1 MEGLAVLAVLVVLG
15 IPVAI
20 IVLFVMQG
28 GLRRQVAE
36 LRQELGALRREL
48 VARSGVAAPA
58 TQALRPADGPE
69 TPVPAN
75 ASADLPVGSEA
86 GLAADLV
93 LSAPLPESPPERPP
107 VLQSETAGPGVAPEE
122 AGGQAALSPVA
133 TQGADQNRP
142 IVLRPDRFDALIGW
156 LKDNWVYAIAGLSLA
171 FAGIFLVQWGMERG
185 LLPPA
190 VRVLAGMAFGGG
202 LILGGE
208 WIRRRHGDGP
218 ETATAYLPSVFSG
231 AGIVSLFAAVT
242 AARQLFGLVGA
253 GPAFAGLFAV
263 AGLAIVLGWRH
274 GPLLAALGL
283 VGATLAP
290 FVVGGASDDPALLH
304 LYFLLVAVVGLGID
318 AVRRWAWISVLA
330 LVLSFA
336 GGVMLQLGGASD
348 ALWIAQ
354 LVALPLAAAALPDL
368 SLRPVQGGATVTEA
382 IFVGGK
388 GWPGFPTRLATGT
401 LAASSLLLVLIGA
414 NEAIDILAWG
424 GLTGLVLA
432 FTLWAAGARGMAD
445 LAALPLAGFLLR
457 LVSQVGD
464 AAGGFELR
472 WIVEGQPVPPPD
484 PRVWMLVGMAAVISG
499 GFGFRALR
507 ETRGAAGHAVIWGLA
522 AVTLSPLVLVLLEV
536 GWRPSVPG
544 LSPAVWAFVV
554 LAHAAGMTVLALR
567 FAAVDG
573 GDRRRVAHAALSA
586 LSLIALALF
595 VLTTKAPLTLALAV
609 LLVAAAWLDRRF
621 DLPEC
626 GAFVQLGL
634 AVLMYRLVV
643 DPGVVFALEAP
654 LGQVLLAHLGALAGV
669 VAAWWLMAPRVRPRT
684 RLALES
690 GGAVIAALLVSV
702 LLTRS
707 LIEGADR
714 DNLVTHWGLTLNAL
728 PWMLLAL
735 AQLYR
740 LRPGQWGTTAR
751 VVLALAAGAIA
762 LAGLL
767 AALGPANP
775 LVDRGARVLG
785 PPVIDTLLV
794 AYALPGSVLLIAQR
808 WLGHLP
814 RPARMAMT
822 VGGIILLTVWAALE
836 IRRLWQGPDLSVPG
850 VSQPEL
856 YSYTLAMM
864 TLGAVLL
871 WQAIARRASGL
882 RRLAMI
888 VIGLTAAKVF
898 LIDGAGLTGLVRV
911 LSFLGLGLTLAGL
924 AWVNRWAARAA
935 ADRPPAQD

>member
-1 MEGLAVLAVLVVLG
+1 MEGLAVLAGLVVLG
-15 IPVAI
+15 IPVSI
-20 IVLFVMQG
+20 IVLFAMQG

-36 LRQELGALRREL
+36 MRLELAALRKEMA
-48 VARSGVAAPA
+48 ARPAGAPQA
-58 TQALRPADGPE
+58 SPALRATEAPE
-69 TPVPAN
+69 IQGSAGL
-75 ASADLPVGSEA
+75 SADLPVGSDSA
-86 GLAADLV
+86 PPPAALAPASGRPADLPPLLPAEV
-93 LSAPLPESPPERPP
+93 EDAASAAPNLQDEP
-107 VLQSETAGPGVAPEE
+107 VRDRAAAQ
-122 AGGQAALSPVA
+122 GG
-133 TQGADQNRP
+133 DQDRP
-142 IVLRPDRFDALIGW
+142 IVLRPDRFDALVGW

-190 VRVLAGMAFGGG
+190 VRVLAGMAFGGA

-242 AARQLFGLVGA
+242 AARQLFGLIGE
-253 GPAFAGLFAV
+253 GPAFVGLFAV
-263 AGLAIVLGWRH
+263 AGLAIALGWRH

-283 VGATLAP
+283 IGATLAP

-330 LVLSFA
+330 LVLSF
-336 GGVMLQLGGASD
+336 GGGLLLQLGGASD
-348 ALWIAQ
+348 ALWIVQ
-354 LVALPLAAAALPDL
+354 LVALPLVAAALPDL
-368 SLRPVQGGATVTEA
+368 SLRPVQGGATVIEA
-382 IFVGGK
+382 VFVGGK
-388 GWPGFPTRLATGT
+388 GWPGFPTRLAAGT
-401 LAASSLLLVLIGA
+401 LAAASLLLVLIGA
-414 NEAIDILAWG
+414 NEAVDILAWG

-457 LVSQVGD
+457 LVSQIGD
-464 AAGGFELR
+464 ATGGFEIG
-472 WIVEGQPVPPPD
+472 WIVEGEPLPPPD
-484 PRVWMLVGMAAVISG
+484 PRVWMLVGMAAVMSG
-499 GFGFRALR
+499 GFALRALR
-507 ETRGAAGHAVIWGLA
+507 EARGTAGHGVIWGLA
-522 AVTLSPLVLVLLEV
+522 AVTLSPAVLVLLEV
-536 GWRPSVPG
+536 AWRPSVPG

-567 FAAVDG
+567 LAAVDG

-626 GAFVQLGL
+626 GAFVQLGI
-634 AVLMYRLVV
+634 AVLTYRLLV
-643 DPGVVFALEAP
+643 DPGLAFALEAG

-669 VAAWWLMAPRVRPRT
+669 VAAWWLMALRERPRT

-690 GGAVIAALLVSV
+690 GGAVIAALLLSV

-728 PWMLLAL
+728 PWTLLAL
-735 AQLYR
+735 SQLYR
-740 LRPGQWGTTAR
+740 LRPGRWGNTAR

-794 AYALPGSVLLIAQR
+794 AYALPAAVLLIAQR

-814 RPARMAMT
+814 REARMGMT
-822 VGGIILLTVWAALE
+822 VGGIVLLVVWAALE

-864 TLGAVLL
+864 ALGAVLL
-871 WQAIARRASGL
+871 WQSIARRAPGL

-888 VIGLTAAKVF
+888 VIGLTVAKVF

-924 AWVNRWAARAA
+924 AWVNRWAARVSG
-935 ADRPPAQD
+935 DPPPAER